1 MKNNPKTI
9 KELKLILEKA
19 DIPKSYYDVPCNN
32 NFFCDTV
39 TYLKV
44 KSADCYEV
52 GVFERGGFHDIYKF
66 GTEAEACQAF
76 LEEFYPEV
84 LNGEK

>member
-19 DIPKSYYDVPCNN
+19 DIPKFYYDVPCNN

-39 TYLKV
+39 TYLKI
-44 KSADCYEV
+44 KNDDSFEI
-52 GVFERGGFHDIYKF
+52 GVFERGAFHDVHVF
-66 GTEAEACQAF
+66 DTEAEACQAF

-84 LNGEK
+84 LDGKK